1 MALKRCGLL
10 MIVKACASQDFYGEA
25 LLCARWL
32 LEAALP
38 QAGLLAIAWM
48 SIRCSQIASCKLGG
62 ADMTASATAEVESA
76 CANSVG
82 WALAG
87 RLRWMLSK
95 ILCVKVSY

>member
-1 MALKRCGLL
+1 

-38 QAGLLAIAWM
+38 QAGLLATAWM
-48 SIRCSQIASCKLGG
+48 SIRCSRG

-95 ILCVKVSY
+95 ILCVKIGY